1 MTKVVLWK
9 NSNGQLEGVTE
20 ADKRKFNH
28 WRRKVRG
35 LEPGE
40 GETVVFQFEDPRSPK
55 HHRLFFLK
63 ITELF
68 RRTEAFG
75 SEEDLRKWLIQAA
88 GFVEWEPGPD
98 STPNAMPIS
107 LKFEDLEEAE
117 FAEVHRAIDFVL
129 WSSEGQAKLWP
140 ALDEEGRY
148 RAMQQFMEAFE

>member
-1 MTKVVLWK
+1 MTQVVIWK
-9 NSNGQLEGVTE
+9 NANGQLEGVTE

-28 WRRKVRG
+28 WRRKVRD

-40 GETVVFQFEDPRSPK
+40 GETLVFRFEDPRSPK
-55 HHRLFFLK
+55 HHRLFFRK
-63 ITELF
+63 INELF
-68 RRTEAFG
+68 KRTEAFG

-117 FAEVHRAIDFVL
+117 FSEVHRAIDFVL

-140 ALDEEGRY
+140 ALDDEARY
-148 RAMQQFMEAFE
+148 GSMKEFMEMFE